1 MAYTMIHIII
11 AEEIFSEFS
20 LNINENDFL
29 IGTIAPDAV
38 HSCEEFSYKLKEK
51 SHFFPEGLTW
61 GKVDTCTKANLWM
74 DSVLEF
80 YEKNKE
86 NINSSF
92 LLGYIIHVFVDIY
105 NALYY

>member
-51 SHFFPEGLTW
+51 SHFFP
-61 GKVDTCTKANLWM
+61 KV
-74 DSVLEF
+74 
-80 YEKNKE
+80 
-86 NINSSF
+86 
-92 LLGYIIHVFVDIY
+92 
-105 NALYY
+105 

>member
-11 AEEIFSEFS
+11 AEEIFSKFS

-51 SHFFPEGLTW
+51 KSFFSRKFNL
-61 GKVDTCTKANLWM
+61 GKGRYMYQGKSM
-74 DSVLEF
+74 DGFRVGVL
-80 YEKNKE
+80 
-86 NINSSF
+86 
-92 LLGYIIHVFVDIY
+92 
-105 NALYY
+105 